1 MEKAMKRALLAAAMM
16 AALLPASV
24 RAEDSCADRD
34 KIVAKLGSEYNET
47 AGSRGLT
54 HKGAVLEIFT
64 SREGSWTII
73 VTTPTAG
80 IGLRSC
86 LVAHGE
92 SWESLPLQLAQG
104 GETS

>member
-1 MEKAMKRALLAAAMM
+1 MKRALLAAAMM

-24 RAEDSCADRD
+24 RAEDSCDDRE
-34 KIVAKLGSEYNET
+34 KIVEKLASEYKET

-54 HKGAVLEIFT
+54 HAGTVLEIFT

-73 VTTPTAG
+73 VTSPTAG
-80 IGLRSC
+80 IGLKSC

-104 GETS
+104 GQTS